1 MLFGSYDILVCDLD
15 GTLCNISAREH
26 LASQGMWDDF
36 HALLSNDTPRLA
48 VSSFID
54 LLSFY
59 WRMSTDGEDGPP
71 PIYFLTGRPET
82 YRPETER
89 WLESNYILQYEDYTD
104 IVMRPKDDWRSD
116 YQLKE
121 ELLQEL
127 LRKFYGDSYDESVA
141 KQRVLILDDR
151 DKVVAHF
158 RDLGYECWQVAQG
171 AY

>member
-1 MLFGSYDILVCDLD
+1 MLMGNYDILICDLD
-15 GTLCNISAREH
+15 GTLCNISERES
-26 LASQGMWDDF
+26 LAQQGMWDDF

-48 VSSFID
+48 VLNLLQMLSSQ
-54 LLSFY
+54 
-59 WRMSTDGEDGPP
+59 WRDSSEQEDGPP

-82 YRPETER
+82 YRSETER
-89 WLESNYILQYEDYTD
+89 WLEEHDVLQFDDYTD
-104 IVMRPKDDWRSD
+104 IAMRQKDDWRPD

-127 LRKFYGDSYDESVA
+127 LRKFYGDSYDENAA

>member
-1 MLFGSYDILVCDLD
+1 MLFGSHDILVCDLD

-48 VSSFID
+48 VLSFIE
-54 LLSFY
+54 LLAQKWNS
-59 WRMSTDGEDGPP
+59 SQGEGLCSP

-82 YRPETER
+82 YRPETEL
-89 WLESNYILQYEDYTD
+89 WLSENGILKHEDYTEV
-104 IVMRPKDDWRSD
+104 VMRPKGDWRSD

-121 ELLQEL
+121 DLLGQL
-127 LRKFYGDSYDESVA
+127 LKASYGEDYDEKAA

-151 DKVVAHF
+151 DSVVAHF

-171 AY
+171 TY